1 MLINNYTCNIN
12 FTDIEMNR
20 ATQRFAMKLLSK
32 SVSQRP
38 SAKEALE
45 DDIFCSGE
53 SAININLDFLD
64 ERYVTKG
71 GPDAEPT

>member
-12 FTDIEMNR
+12 FTDIEMNK
-20 ATQRFAMKLLSK
+20 ATQKFAMRLLSK
-32 SVSQRP
+32 IVDIRP
-38 SAKEALE
+38 TAKDALE

-53 SAININLDFLD
+53 SAINLNLDFLD